1 MGEFVVAVDVG
12 TGSARAGIYDRLGTL
27 LARAAHPIVMNR
39 EDAVF
44 AEHSSTDIWNATT
57 ACVRDAVAMSGID
70 PAKIDAIGFDAT
82 CSLTFLDRAG
92 SSISV
97 ARSGETHWDTIAW
110 LDHRA
115 VAQARALTNSG
126 AESLKYSGG
135 IVSPE
140 MQLPK
145 IMSVRDMLWPDQWRN
160 VALILD
166 LADFLTFRATGK
178 LARSASTLVAK
189 WNYLGHETSG
199 WDDRLLREGGLEQLR
214 EKAGI
219 DEPPVPSGSA
229 IGTLSPEA
237 AAAFGL
243 PQGCKV
249 AAGMVDA
256 YAGTLALA
264 GTDPEA
270 ADCVSLIGG
279 TSTCVMRFSRE
290 PQFVPAFWGPY
301 FGAAL
306 PDYWISEGGQSAAGA
321 LLDHILRIH
330 LGRPPA
336 TVDHEDVLARIS
348 DGLASMGQD
357 FGHRIH
363 VLPDFHGN
371 RTPFGDASMLGSIH
385 GLSLDSSPDGLAA
398 LYYRTMVALALGMRQ
413 TIERMEKGR
422 IPIRRLIL
430 GGGHAKSALF
440 AQLYADAI
448 GRDVVIA
455 AGEEAMLLGTAMTAA
470 SAAGWYG
477 SLKHACQAMQR
488 RTETIIHPNPAN
500 RSAFESDYRI
510 LLKMQEHRAEIAA
523 LSLS

>member
-12 TGSARAGIYDRLGTL
+12 TGSARAGVYDRRGTL
-27 LARAAHPIVMNR
+27 LARAARPIVMNR

-57 ACVRDAVAMSGID
+57 ACVRDAIAISGID
-70 PAKIDAIGFDAT
+70 PAQVDAIGFDAT
-82 CSLTFLDRAG
+82 CSLTFLDKAG
-92 SSISV
+92 SSVSV
-97 ARSGETHWDTIAW
+97 ARSRETPWDTIAW

-115 VAQARALTNSG
+115 ISQARTLTNSS

-145 IMSVRDMLWPDQWRN
+145 IMSVRDMTWPDQWRD
-160 VALILD
+160 VGIILD
-166 LADFLTFRATGK
+166 LADFLTFRATGNP
-178 LARSASTLVAK
+178 ARSASTLIAK
-189 WNYLGHETSG
+189 WNYLGHSDVG
-199 WDDRLLREGGLEQLR
+199 WDDRLLREGGLENLR

-219 DEPPVPSGSA
+219 GEPPVASGKSVGSLSA
-229 IGTLSPEA
+229 EA
-237 AAAFGL
+237 ATAFGL
-243 PQGCKV
+243 QQNCKV

-256 YAGTLALA
+256 YAGALALA
-264 GTDPEA
+264 GPDPEA
-270 ADCVSLIGG
+270 TDSVSLIGG

-290 PQFVPAFWGPY
+290 PQFIPAFWGPY

-306 PDYWISEGGQSAAGA
+306 PGYWISEGGQSAAGA

-330 LGRPPA
+330 LGRAPTTA
-336 TVDHEDVLARIS
+336 DHEHVLATIS
-348 DGLASMGQD
+348 DWLKSMGQD

-398 LYYRTMVALALGMRQ
+398 LYYRTMVALTLGMRQ
-413 TIERMEKGR
+413 TIERMEKGEA
-422 IPIRRLIL
+422 PIHRLIL

-477 SLKHACQAMQR
+477 SLKDACQAMQR
-488 RTETIIHPNPAN
+488 RTETIIHPDPAN
-500 RSAFESDYRI
+500 RLAFESDYRI